1 MVRLRLRRMGSKKKP
16 TYRVVAAYAH
26 SPRDGAFIEII
37 GHYNPRTEP
46 STIVID
52 EEKALR
58 WLRNGAQPT
67 DRVAKLLAITG
78 ITEKF
83 KQLAANK
90 A

>member
-1 MVRLRLRRMGSKKKP
+1 MVRLRLRRMGSKGKP
-16 TYRVVAAYAH
+16 TYRVVAAYAR
-26 SPRDGAFIEII
+26 SPRDGAFIETI

-67 DRVAKLLAITG
+67 ERVAKLLAITG
-78 ITEKF
+78 ITDKV
-83 KQLAANK
+83 KQPAANG
-90 A
+90 